1 MTTIQ
6 PIPDGYNLNPALK
19 INRNF
24 PFMLTIISSIEK
36 VLALL
41 FYWVKTLPGKKNYN
55 LLFNSAKVFPC
66 LNPETLGLDPASLQP
81 YTEHAFGRINELY

>member
-6 PIPDGYNLNPALK
+6 PIPDGQNLNPALK

-41 FYWVKTLPGKKNYN
+41 FYWVKTLPGKK
-55 LLFNSAKVFPC
+55 KK
-66 LNPETLGLDPASLQP
+66 
-81 YTEHAFGRINELY
+81 